1 MSGPTGL
8 QTRDLQM
15 FTQEPAPTRLCSQQL
30 EPRPNTL
37 EDAGVKRE
45 HYARHTLGTRGK
57 KMFSRKERGR
67 KEMEWGKEGRGG
79 RKDGGAKA
87 GGWALISPPLTST
100 PSPAFTPGRQS

>member
-67 KEMEWGKEGRGG
+67 KEMEWGKERGE
-79 RKDGGAKA
+79 RREE
-87 GGWALISPPLTST
+87 GWRSQSWGVGLDF
-100 PSPAFTPGRQS
+100 PSSDLRS